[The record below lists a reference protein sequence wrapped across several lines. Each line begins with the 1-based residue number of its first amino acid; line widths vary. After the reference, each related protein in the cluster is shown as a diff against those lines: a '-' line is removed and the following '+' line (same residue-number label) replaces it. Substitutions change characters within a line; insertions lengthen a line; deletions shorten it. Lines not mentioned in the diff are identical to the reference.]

1 MSARAPTI
9 KKQADRITIANKERT
24 PDIAM
29 DIIWENER
37 GTLLFNR
44 PTFTKKAL
52 LPTDPPAFSDLKQN
66 YVVDIRFFQCPPNWL
81 WVSDWILD
89 MNGLVDEQG
98 WSYNDTFTGPSDSWT
113 NSTVGRR
120 VSIVRRRKWTRMRR
134 LKSDSSPAKLTQTDL
149 ESDMKGIEEVISLVQ
164 QKRIDR
170 ERLQAIKQYL
180 AIESN
185 SIITSNMVSTAQKY

>member
-1 MSARAPTI
+1 
-9 KKQADRITIANKERT
+9 
-24 PDIAM
+24 
-29 DIIWENER
+29 
-37 GTLLFNR
+37 
-44 PTFTKKAL
+44 
-52 LPTDPPAFSDLKQN
+52 LPTDPPSFSDLKQN

-89 MNGLVDEQG
+89 MNGPVDEQG

-134 LKSDSSPAKLTQTDL
+134 LKNDSSPAKLTHTDL
-149 ESDMKGIEEVISLVQ
+149 ESDMKGVEEVISLVQ
-164 QKRIDR
+164 QKCIDR

-185 SIITSNMVSTAQKY
+185 SNITSNMVNAAQKY